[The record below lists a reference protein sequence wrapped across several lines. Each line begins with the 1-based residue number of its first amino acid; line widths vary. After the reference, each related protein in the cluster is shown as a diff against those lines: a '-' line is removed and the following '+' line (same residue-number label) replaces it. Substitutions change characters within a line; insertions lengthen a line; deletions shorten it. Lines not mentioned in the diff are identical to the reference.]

1 MKQNPLEDVYN
12 TPNNTFRVVE
22 NKILVLDDDPE
33 ILGVL
38 DLSLTYCGFQIR
50 PMLSGDNVFRMIDD
64 FEPDLIILDYFLT
77 GRNGGEICQELKNDP
92 RKKNIPVIMLSAHPE
107 AAKRSSEYGCDAF
120 IPKPFDLNRLVN
132 EIKMFINPNPIV
144 LR

>member
-77 GRNGGEICQELKNDP
+77 
-92 RKKNIPVIMLSAHPE
+92 
-107 AAKRSSEYGCDAF
+107 
-120 IPKPFDLNRLVN
+120 DLN
-132 EIKMFINPNPIV
+132 
-144 LR
+144 